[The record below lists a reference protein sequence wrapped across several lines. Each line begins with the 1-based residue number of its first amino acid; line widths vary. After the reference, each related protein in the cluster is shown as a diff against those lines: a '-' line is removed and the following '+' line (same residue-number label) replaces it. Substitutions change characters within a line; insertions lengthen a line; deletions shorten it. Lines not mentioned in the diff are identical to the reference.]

1 MTVRTPEVDVMVIM
15 VHVEDTIHR
24 VDVADVEVT
33 VRTVSIGQICSTIP
47 VLKSPMNYTIY
58 CS

>member
-1 MTVRTPEVDVMVIM
+1 MVMVDVA
-15 VHVEDTIHR
+15 DTMHR

-33 VRTVSIGQICSTIP
+33 VRTVNIGQICSIIP
-47 VLKSPMNYTIY
+47 VLRSPMNYIIY

>member
-1 MTVRTPEVDVMVIM
+1 MTVRTPGVDVMAM
-15 VHVEDTIHR
+15 VDVADTMHR

-33 VRTVSIGQICSTIP
+33 VRTVNIGQICSIIP
-47 VLKSPMNYTIY
+47 VLRSPMNCTTY

>member
-1 MTVRTPEVDVMVIM
+1 MTVRTPEVDVMVM
-15 VHVEDTIHR
+15 VDVADTMHR
-24 VDVADVEVT
+24 ADVADVEVT

-47 VLKSPMNYTIY
+47 VLRSPMNCITY

>member
-1 MTVRTPEVDVMVIM
+1 MTVRTPGVDVMAMVDVADIM
-15 VHVEDTIHR
+15 HR
-24 VDVADVEVT
+24 AAVADVEVT

-47 VLKSPMNYTIY
+47 VLRSPMNCTTY